1 MDFCFNKYGDRVKHW
16 ITFNEPN
23 IFASGGYD
31 SGIRAPGR
39 CSYYV
44 RNCTVGNSGTEPY
57 FVVHH
62 MILAHGAA
70 VKLYREKYQESQK
83 GIIGI
88 SVQTHWIVPK
98 FETKEST
105 MAASRALDFAI
116 GWVVDPIIY
125 GDYPKIMRS
134 LVGNRLPKFSDEES
148 RVVKGSIDFLG
159 VNYYSARFAEDAIT
173 RSSSFEFSYSTDNH
187 VNLTTE
193 KDGIPIGEPT
203 EIKWLYIYPVGIEE
217 LVLYIKRKYK
227 SPPMYITE
235 NGIVDSNSSSLLKDA
250 LNDSLRIKYHH
261 NHLSHLSKAIEA
273 GADVRGYYA
282 WSFLDNFEWEYGYTV
297 RFGLTYIDYKNKLQR
312 YLKKSALWFKEF
324 LQEDY
329 VITQNPSLVSSE

>member
-1 MDFCFNKYGDRVKHW
+1 
-16 ITFNEPN
+16 
-23 IFASGGYD
+23 
-31 SGIRAPGR
+31 
-39 CSYYV
+39 
-44 RNCTVGNSGTEPY
+44 
-57 FVVHH
+57 
-62 MILAHGAA
+62 
-70 VKLYREKYQESQK
+70 
-83 GIIGI
+83 
-88 SVQTHWIVPK
+88 
-98 FETKEST
+98 
-105 MAASRALDFAI
+105 
-116 GWVVDPIIY
+116 
-125 GDYPKIMRS
+125 MRS

-173 RSSSFEFSYSTDNH
+173 HSSSFEFSYSTDNH

-217 LVLYIKRKYK
+217 LALYIKRKYK
-227 SPPMYITE
+227 NPPMYITE

-261 NHLSHLSKAIEA
+261 NHLSYLLNAIEA

-282 WSFLDNFEWEYGYTV
+282 WSFLDNFEWEYGYTI
-297 RFGLTYIDYKNKLQR
+297 RFGITYIDYKNKLQR

-329 VITQNPSLVSSE
+329 VITRNPSLVSSV